1 MPLKTYF
8 LNKRFELPTEN
19 IIPAITSE
27 FGQASRRLLVLF
39 VTANPE
45 DPTCSTALALM
56 M

>member
-45 DPTCSTALALM
+45 DTSFLSYIDF
-56 M
+56 